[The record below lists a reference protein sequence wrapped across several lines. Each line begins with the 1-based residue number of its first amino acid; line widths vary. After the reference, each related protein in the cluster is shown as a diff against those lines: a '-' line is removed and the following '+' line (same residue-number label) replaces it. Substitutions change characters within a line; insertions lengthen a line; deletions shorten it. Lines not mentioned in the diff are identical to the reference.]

1 MQQRFKSQFAEFSVC
16 IIWASR
22 WFLGITGIT
31 LLMKKKKKWLCKSKW
46 RRENSNMGS
55 QVIRSLFHSLFPS
68 KKKKKKSWR
77 RLTDSHESGPNCCP
91 GPLRATYI
99 SSSPNGQ
106 PSFPTGRVSML
117 PWLVQ
122 SFYHF
127 FAKGFW
133 LGAGDRGQGYGLQA
147 GLPLLRAALPR
158 NWPRDPKQVNTYSF
172 CVLSHKIRMMIKDS
186 TS

>member
-16 IIWASR
+16 IIWASQ
-22 WFLGITGIT
+22 WFLGIIGIT
-31 LLMKKKKKWLCKSKW
+31 LLMGGKKKKKVALQKLMEKGEFKYGLTGD
-46 RRENSNMGS
+46 R
-55 QVIRSLFHSLFPS
+55 IIASLIVSL
-68 KKKKKKSWR
+68 KKKKKSWR

-106 PSFPTGRVSML
+106 PLFPTGQVSLL

-127 FAKGFW
+127 FCQRLLTG
-133 LGAGDRGQGYGLQA
+133 GRGVEVMDMVFRLDCLYCMRL
-147 GLPLLRAALPR
+147 
-158 NWPRDPKQVNTYSF
+158 WPVTGRVIPSRLILTLFVS
-172 CVLSHKIRMMIKDS
+172 SAIKS
-186 TS
+186 GWW